1 MVSENLAE
9 LVKYLTMDF
18 LCGQQDKLS
27 YEFGT
32 KVFDL
37 LCHIFDAVKMLG
49 VFHFFVCLFLHVAG
63 VNTVCSFGSL
73 YTWSIF
79 YYIEGIKDL

>member
-1 MVSENLAE
+1 MVSENSAE

-37 LCHIFDAVKMLG
+37 LCRIFDAVKMLG
-49 VFHFFVCLFLHVAG
+49 VFHFFVCLFLYIAD

-73 YTWSIF
+73 YTCIF